1 MRHAV
6 VLLFAAALAAPAADL
21 TLPKPEMKGGK
32 PVMDTLAGRRSG
44 REFSSKP
51 LPPQVL
57 SNLLWAAYGV
67 NRPATGGRTAPSA
80 HNWQAVD
87 IYVAMEKALY
97 LYDAKAHVLREVAA
111 TDARPLST
119 TQDFANTA
127 PVNLVLVARM
137 AKTQRTAEDSEADIL
152 SWVSMEAGAIVQ
164 NVGLYCVSAGLENV
178 VRAGVQRPA
187 FAKLAGLAGTDNIVV
202 AQTVGYAK

>member
-1 MRHAV
+1 MRRAISVFLAV
-6 VLLFAAALAAPAADL
+6 ALGALAADL
-21 TLPKPEMKGGK
+21 PLPKPAMKGGK
-32 PVMDTLAGRRSG
+32 PVMDTLAARRTG
-44 REFSSKP
+44 REYSSRP

-80 HNWQAVD
+80 HGWQAVD
-87 IYVAMEKALY
+87 VYVAMEKALY
-97 LYDAKAHVLREVAA
+97 LYDARAHLLREVAA
-111 TDARPLST
+111 SDARAIST
-119 TQDFANTA
+119 TQDFAATA

-137 AKTQRTAEDSEADIL
+137 GKTKRTAEDSEADIL
-152 SWVSMEAGAIVQ
+152 SWVSVEAGAIVQ
-164 NVGLYCVSAGLENV
+164 NVALYCASAGLENV

-187 FAKLAGLAGTDNIVV
+187 FAKLAGLAPGDVIVV

>member
-111 TDARPLST
+111 TDARP
-119 TQDFANTA
+119 
-127 PVNLVLVARM
+127 VNLVLVARM

-187 FAKLAGLAGTDNIVV
+187 FARLAGLAGTDNIVV